1 VRIALALSLSG
12 ALVFAGGPAAHAQ
25 TPVTDA
31 DVQKG
36 IRMVDDGD
44 YDAAILLLDAAAR
57 RLSGDAGK
65 VRDLSQAYLYL
76 GIAYVGKGHEAAA
89 KAKFR
94 EAVTRIKDLSLS
106 PDKYPPKVID
116 LFEAAREE
124 ARTAGARPPASA
136 AASGPPARSE
146 GGGGGKKLLLIG
158 GLGLAAAGGAVF
170 ALKGGEDQGCD
181 TVFMDPSG
189 ILNNSQTQFEFTT
202 GPAIESGSW
211 KAEVNWRVTSSS
223 SRSPT
228 IQSSRSSALPLTV
241 KLEVFQGGQ
250 KVADSR
256 LLSDTASIAEWS
268 GAPGTSFTVRGSM
281 QGGAGGLSYDL
292 LIEGPCVN

>member
-1 VRIALALSLSG
+1 MRIALALSLSG
-12 ALVFAGGPAAHAQ
+12 ALVFAGGPAAYSQ
-25 TPVTDA
+25 TSVTDA

-57 RLSGDAGK
+57 RLSADTSK

-94 EAVTRIKDLSLS
+94 EAVARIKDLTLS

-116 LFEAAREE
+116 LFEAARDE
-124 ARTAGARPPASA
+124 ARTAGARPT
-136 AASGPPARSE
+136 ASGAATPTATQGE
-146 GGGGGKKLLLIG
+146 GGGGSKKLLLIG
-158 GLGLAAAGGAVF
+158 GLGLAAAGGAAF
-170 ALKGGEDQGCD
+170 ALKGGDDGGCD

-189 ILNNSQTQFEFTT
+189 ILNNSQTQFEFTA

-211 KAEVNWRVTSSS
+211 KAEVSWRVTSSS
-223 SRSPT
+223 SGAPR
-228 IQSSRSSALPLTV
+228 IQSSRSASLPLTV

-256 LLSDTASIAEWS
+256 LLSDTESIAEWS
-268 GAPGTSFTVRGSM
+268 GSPGTAFTVRGSM
-281 QGGAGGLSYDL
+281 QGGSGGLSWDL
-292 LIEGPCVN
+292 QIEGPCVN